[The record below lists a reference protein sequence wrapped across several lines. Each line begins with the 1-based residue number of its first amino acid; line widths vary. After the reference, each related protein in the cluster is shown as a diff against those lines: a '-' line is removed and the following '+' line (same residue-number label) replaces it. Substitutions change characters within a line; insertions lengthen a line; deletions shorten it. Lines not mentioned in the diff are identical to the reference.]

1 MAKSRQLDAGSLWP
15 WLAFGCLLFISVTG
29 ENLGPCKYQNSHT
42 LECKDCET
50 DRVRVAASV
59 THLRL
64 VGVTGKAPEYRHVEN
79 LEWLSSNLSRVE
91 QVAWKVQ
98 RLRTLDISHNEI
110 GNLRHSEFKNFSSL
124 QVMNLGFNR
133 IDDLPRNVFTNLN
146 LQRLCLSHN
155 LLQAIP
161 FQVFAPMPNLMEL
174 DLSYN
179 LILTILD
186 HFFKPNRNI
195 EVLLLNNNRIS
206 KLTSNALADLRELRR
221 LDLSNNSLAYITKG
235 VFDALHRVEYLNLA
249 NNPLQS
255 LGSETFRGL
264 INLNEINISGN
275 HIQKLTY
282 GLFLFSPSITTLTL
296 DNTNIE
302 VLHNTDLFGLRNLK
316 TLQIRQ
322 NRELREI
329 EGFVFADTP
338 RITRLE
344 LNGNS
349 LVFLPHSL
357 STLHDLE
364 FLNIEDNLWACDCRM
379 SWFAPWVNRY
389 KKDNLTLSEL
399 SCSHAYPNDMLPT
412 LNHLNCTAPYI
423 LYATPTR
430 QYRLKSSAL
439 LECKYAGNPLPSIT
453 WITPKR
459 EVYHWNPDLMVA
471 DLFYKHPQAHD
482 EYLNRIGSRRIQ
494 VLDNGT
500 LLVQNITREDSGRYT
515 CFATNP
521 IANVTGEVLLH
532 IDPTDWHYVKI
543 VSIIIGVQC
552 AVGFLILT
560 LLMQFLRYVLEK

>member
-1 MAKSRQLDAGSLWP
+1 MAKSRQLDAGSLGL
-15 WLAFGCLLFISVTG
+15 WLAFGSLLFVPVTG
-29 ENLGPCKYQNSHT
+29 KDLGPCKYQNSRT
-42 LECKDCET
+42 LECENCGTEG
-50 DRVRVAASV
+50 VRVAAPV

-64 VGVTGKAPEYRHVEN
+64 INVTGTAPDYRHVDH
-79 LEWLSSNLSRVE
+79 LEWLGSRLTRIE
-91 QVAWKVQ
+91 QVAGKVQ
-98 RLRTLDISHNEI
+98 QLRTLDIRYNEI

-124 QVMNLGFNR
+124 QVMNLGFNH

-186 HFFKPNRNI
+186 HFFKPNKNI
-195 EVLLLNNNRIS
+195 EVLLLNNNRIA

-221 LDLSNNSLAYITKG
+221 LDLSNNSLAYIAKG
-235 VFDALHRVEYLNLA
+235 VFDALHRLQYLNLA

-255 LGSETFRGL
+255 LARETFRGL
-264 INLNEINISGN
+264 ISLSEINISGN
-275 HIQKLTY
+275 HIQTLTY

-296 DNTNIE
+296 DDTNIE
-302 VLHNTDLFGLRNLK
+302 VLHNTDLFGLGNLK
-316 TLQIRQ
+316 TLQIRHNQ
-322 NRELREI
+322 QLREI
-329 EGFVFADTP
+329 EGFFFADTP
-338 RITRLE
+338 RIARLE

-349 LVFLPHSL
+349 LAFLPHSL
-357 STLHDLE
+357 KSLRDLE
-364 FLNIEDNLWACDCRM
+364 FLNIADNLWACDCRM
-379 SWFAPWVNRY
+379 SWFAPWVNRH
-389 KKDNLTLSEL
+389 KENLTLSDL

-412 LNHLNCTAPYI
+412 LNHLNCTAPHI
-423 LYATPTR
+423 VYATPTR

-453 WITPKR
+453 WVTPKR
-459 EVYHWNPDLMVA
+459 EVYHWNPDAMVA
-471 DLFYKHPQAHD
+471 DVFYKHPQVHD

-500 LLVQNITREDSGRYT
+500 LLVQNITREDCGRYT

-521 IANVTGEVLLH
+521 IANVTGKVLLH
-532 IDPTDWHYVKI
+532 IDPADWNYVKI
-543 VSIIIGVQC
+543 VSIIIGVQF

-560 LLMQFLRYVLEK
+560 LLVQFLRYVLDK